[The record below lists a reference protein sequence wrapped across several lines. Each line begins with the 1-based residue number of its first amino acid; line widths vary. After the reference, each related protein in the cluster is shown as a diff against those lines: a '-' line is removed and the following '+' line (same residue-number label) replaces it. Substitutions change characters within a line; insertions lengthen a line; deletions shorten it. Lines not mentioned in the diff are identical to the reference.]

1 MKVGVHD
8 TAAFLVEE
16 RGLRHKKAV
25 WTTGLGKKW
34 RLFFAA
40 LEGLRACGVW
50 GFKSWGLWGFG
61 CLEVY
66 D

>member
-1 MKVGVHD
+1 MDHRVR
-8 TAAFLVEE
+8 EE
-16 RGLRHKKAV
+16 VMEGF
-25 WTTGLGKKW
+25 
-34 RLFFAA
+34 FFAA